1 MSGEGNFAR
10 RWTLDFL
17 FELVNENVLE
27 KELDEEFE
35 EATEEGRK
43 KLVLWLR

>member
-1 MSGEGNFAR
+1 MISLMEGGHV
-10 RWTLDFL
+10 DFL